1 MMLMFQYDNI
11 SKFQTKRIN
20 RLTLCLLLQITQVKK
35 MGQKKEKL
43 TQREKKRKGKAKS
56 EEWQCYKNKFLRMKG
71 EDYTGIQ
78 KNQAGRKDYSVN
90 KSARKMSLP
99 CFSNECR
106 G

>member
-1 MMLMFQYDNI
+1 MPSPPDNT
-11 SKFQTKRIN
+11 SEEN
-20 RLTLCLLLQITQVKK
+20 
-35 MGQKKEKL
+35 GAEE
-43 TQREKKRKGKAKS
+43 REANPVRKKRKGKAKS